1 MAGEMGSDCVRH
13 PPPALSDGSEALG
26 CPRCQEPSCYITQ
39 LWKALTS
46 RPMLVTQVSHPEVPA
61 PKY

>member
-1 MAGEMGSDCVRH
+1 MTVSAT